1 MVDPLRLAVVGVGRI
16 GVFHAQ
22 HLQELAAEQSDN
34 GFGCELV
41 AVADRQQDTAI
52 RVAEQLSAQQETSIT
67 PFDSTEALVES
78 GIADAAIIASRTI
91 DHRRDTQVM
100 VEAGLRV
107 LLEKPL
113 GDTLGEARQL
123 STWLD
128 ADETRSQAV
137 MLAFQRRYDAAMMR
151 AHELLGE
158 GAIGELF
165 KIVSI
170 LEDPEPPP
178 VGYQSG
184 GLLTDMGVHNADE
197 ILWLSQRY
205 PTQIAGFGARLHNQ
219 RIPDVTVENFDDAF
233 VQMWFDQDM
242 TAQLQVS
249 RNHVAGYRN
258 ECLLFGRSGRI
269 HVGHF
274 DDDPLRVR
282 LEAVGLD
289 HEVLEQQ
296 TYTLRDYERPVPVF
310 IRRFGLAY
318 KAEVA
323 DFVERCTKKKP
334 FAVTHHEGL
343 SAMEIVVA
351 GAEAIQRGEAMQLGA
366 TSA

>member
-1 MVDPLRLAVVGVGRI
+1 LVDHLRLAVVGVGRI

-22 HLQELAAEQSDN
+22 HLQELAQER
-34 GFGCELV
+34 GECELV
-41 AVADRQQDTAI
+41 AVVDRHQDTAS
-52 RVAEQLSAQQETSIT
+52 RVAEQLSAQQETAIT
-67 PFDSTEALVES
+67 PFHSTEALVES
-78 GIADAAIIASRTI
+78 GIADAAIIASRTV

-100 VEAGLRV
+100 VDAGMRV

-113 GDTLGEARQL
+113 GDSLDEARQL
-123 STWLD
+123 ATWLD
-128 ADETRSQAV
+128 TDETRSHAV
-137 MLAFQRRYDAAMMR
+137 MLAFQRRYDAAMLR

-178 VGYQSG
+178 VGYQSA

-197 ILWLSQRY
+197 ILWLTQRQ
-205 PTQIAGFGARLHNQ
+205 PTQIAGFGAQLHNQ
-219 RIPDVTVENFDDAF
+219 RIPDVTVEDFDDAF
-233 VQMWFDQDM
+233 VQMWFEQDV

-258 ECLLFGRSGRI
+258 ECLLLGRTGRI

-289 HEVLEQQ
+289 HEVIEQQ

-310 IRRFGLAY
+310 IRRFGSAY
-318 KAEVA
+318 KAEAA
-323 DFVERCTKKKP
+323 DFVESCNRKEP
-334 FAVTHHEGL
+334 FAVTHREGL
-343 SAMEIVVA
+343 KAMEIVVA
-351 GAEAIQRGEAMQLGA
+351 GAEAIQRGETMQLGA

>member
-1 MVDPLRLAVVGVGRI
+1 VTGLRLAVVGVGRI

-22 HLQELAAEQSDN
+22 HLQELAAERED
-34 GFGCELV
+34 CELV
-41 AVADRQQDTAI
+41 AVVDRHQDTAM
-52 RVAEQLSAQQETSIT
+52 RVAERLSAQQETPIT
-67 PFDSTEALVES
+67 SFDSTEALVAS

-100 VEAGLRV
+100 VEAGMRV

-113 GDTLGEARQL
+113 GDTLDEARQL
-123 STWLD
+123 AVWLEE
-128 ADETRSQAV
+128 DETRSRAV
-137 MLAFQRRYDAAMMR
+137 MLAFQRRYDAAMLR
-151 AHELLGE
+151 AHELLRE
-158 GAIGELF
+158 GIIGELF

-178 VGYQSG
+178 VGYQSA
-184 GLLTDMGVHNADE
+184 GLLSDMGVHNADE
-197 ILWLSQRY
+197 ILWMAKRY

-219 RIPDVTVENFDDAF
+219 QIPDVTVEDFDDAF
-233 VQMWFDQDM
+233 VQMWFEQDL

-258 ECLLFGRSGRI
+258 ECLLFGRRGRI

-274 DDDPLRVR
+274 DEDPLRVR

-296 TYTLRDYERPVPVF
+296 TYDLRDYERPVPVF
-310 IRRFGLAY
+310 IRRFGPAY
-318 KAEVA
+318 KAEAA
-323 DFVERCTKKKP
+323 DFVEGCIKKEP

-343 SAMEIVVA
+343 KAMEIVAA
-351 GAEAIQRGEAMQLGA
+351 GAEAIKRGGAIQLG
-366 TSA
+366 SAST